1 MAIVYGAYD
10 CVTRTPMGDQQSV
23 FTVISNDG
31 TFHGTNASPLGSLD
45 VKGGKVD
52 GNRLTWKMEM
62 NIPMPMTLEAEA
74 IIEGD
79 TLTCTIA
86 AGAFGALD
94 RTGKKR
100 PCTAP
105 AGGDQTERRS

>member
-1 MAIVYGAYD
+1 MAIVDGAYD

-62 NIPMPMTLEAEA
+62 TIPMPMTLEAEA

-79 TLTCTIA
+79 TLTGTI
-86 AGAFGALD
+86 D
-94 RTGKKR
+94 RQSDVSGKSVSVR
-100 PCTAP
+100 VNL
-105 AGGDQTERRS
+105 GGRRYIKKKKK

>member
-1 MAIVYGAYD
+1 MAIVDGAYD

-62 NIPMPMTLEAEA
+62 TIPMPMTLEAEA

-79 TLTCTIA
+79 TLRSEEHTSELQSLMRISYSVLC
-86 AGAFGALD
+86 L
-94 RTGKKR
+94 KKKK
-100 PCTAP
+100 
-105 AGGDQTERRS
+105 Q

>member
-1 MAIVYGAYD
+1 MAIVDGAYD

-62 NIPMPMTLEAEA
+62 TIPMPMTLEAEA

-79 TLTCTIA
+79 TLT
-86 AGAFGALD
+86 
-94 RTGKKR
+94 RTE
-100 PCTAP
+100 
-105 AGGDQTERRS
+105 ERRVGEEGVSTCRSWWWPYH